1 MTFPGAETIKGGI
14 MGDDCFRCMAGMP
27 FRVGNTVDGILTA
40 NCAGV
45 DSVGVCSGVWVLCDD
60 VNRG

>member
-1 MTFPGAETIKGGI
+1 